1 MLRKLTRRIAKACR
15 KATLPPIVRSIKAER
30 LTYLSFAK
38 LARLQKCLRRIE
50 VAQVPGALLEFGVA
64 LGGSAV
70 LIAQHAHPGRRA
82 FHGFDVFGMIPPPA
96 SDKDDARSRERYEV
110 IAAGRSPGI
119 CGDTYYGYRTDLYGQ
134 VLATFARYGRPVD
147 GETVALHRGL
157 FETTWSAFRHPR
169 VAFAH
174 IDCDWYDPVRFCLEA
189 VAPLL
194 ASGAIVVL
202 DDYNDYG
209 GCRTATDEFLASRPG
224 AFEVR
229 AGANLVLVRR

>member
-1 MLRKLTRRIAKACR
+1 MLDKVIRRVVKAWR
-15 KATLPPIVRSIKAER
+15 KATLPPIVRSLKAER

-38 LARLQKCLRRIE
+38 LARLQKCLREIE
-50 VAQVPGALLEFGVA
+50 ARQVPGALLEFGVA

-70 LIAQHAHPGRRA
+70 LIAQHARPGRA
-82 FHGFDVFGMIPPPA
+82 FHGFDVFGMIPPPS
-96 SDKDDARSRERYEV
+96 SDKDDAKSRERYEL
-110 IAAGRSPGI
+110 IAAGQSPGI
-119 CGDTYYGYRTDLYGQ
+119 GGDAYYGYRADLYEQ
-134 VLATFARYGRPVD
+134 VRATLARYGRPVD
-147 GETVALHRGL
+147 GESVTLHRGL
-157 FETTWSAFRHPR
+157 FQDTWAAFRR
-169 VAFAH
+169 QQVAFAH

-194 ASGAIVVL
+194 GPGSIVVL